1 MNSRAPEDR
10 ITILEHQVR
19 RILPLASLPKD
30 ITWEER
36 LVRIETTVQEL
47 VEQVD
52 GQNKG
57 FGMRLND
64 FRRRYDATIETVL
77 RKIEVLERSQP

>member
-1 MNSRAPEDR
+1 MAPEDR
-10 ITILEHQVR
+10 IKILEHQVR

-47 VEQVD
+47 VEQVE

-57 FGMRLND
+57 FGMRLTD
-64 FRRRYDATIETVL
+64 FRRRYDATMATVL
-77 RKIEVLERSQP
+77 RKLEELERARP